1 MAYEL
6 ITPINAAIG
15 QLHGQYF
22 TIGRVKKIVMG
33 PFIGNTKTPD
43 LDYTNPGD
51 IGKIKYELLYS
62 PLATSKA
69 NEVSEPAFPIFSFIK
84 QYPVVNEIVLIIGG
98 PTERLNDSSQNQQYF
113 YFPPYSIW
121 NSSNHGAF
129 PNMYEWQ
136 DFLADYS
143 NKPGY
148 QGNATGMPRLPLG
161 ATFTEKPR
169 VRNLQPF
176 EGDSIIQSRFGQ
188 SIRFGSTVPVM
199 KNFNTWST
207 SGENGDP
214 ITIILNSQG
223 NRQALGKFDNLVEDI
238 NRDGSAI
245 WMTSTQEVFL
255 EDINSFPL
263 SSFGVRI
270 NPQVQDILEVQRPPV
285 SNEFTSAEAQ
295 DKNSIG

>member
-6 ITPINAAIG
+6 IPSINAGAG

-22 TIGRVKKIVMG
+22 IIGRVKKIVMG

-43 LDYTNPGD
+43 PDYSNPGD

-69 NEVSEPAFPIFSFIK
+69 NEVSEAAFPIFSFVK
-84 QYPVVNEIVLIIGG
+84 QYPVVNEIVLILGG

-136 DFLADYS
+136 DFLNSYS
-143 NKPGY
+143 NKPSY
-148 QGNATGMPRLPLG
+148 QGSATNIPKLPLG
-161 ATFTEKPR
+161 ATFTEKY

-214 ITIILNSQG
+214 ITIITNSQG
-223 NRQALGKFDNLVEDI
+223 NRPGLGKFDNLVEDI
-238 NRDGSAI
+238 NKDGSAI

-255 EDINSFPL
+255 EDINNFPL
-263 SSFGVRI
+263 NSFGVKI

-285 SNEFTSAEAQ
+285 SNEITSAELQ

>member
-1 MAYEL
+1 MAYQL
-6 ITPINAAIG
+6 IFPINAGAG
-15 QLHGQYF
+15 QTHGQYF

-43 LDYTNPGD
+43 PDYTNPGD

-69 NEVSEPAFPIFSFIK
+69 NEVSDPAFPIFSFIK
-84 QYPVVNEIVLIIGG
+84 QYPVVNEIVLILGG
-98 PTERLNDSSQNQQYF
+98 PTERLNDSSQNQQFF
-113 YFPPYSIW
+113 YFPPYSLW
-121 NSSNHGAF
+121 NNSNHGAF

-143 NKPGY
+143 NKPNY
-148 QGNATGMPRLPLG
+148 QGNATAIPKLPLG
-161 ATFTEKPR
+161 ATFTEKYI
-169 VRNLQPF
+169 RNLQPF

-199 KNFNTWST
+199 KKFNTWST
-207 SGENGDP
+207 SGETGDP
-214 ITIILNSQG
+214 ITIITNSQG
-223 NRQALGKFDNLVEDI
+223 NRPGLGKFENIVEDI
-238 NRDGSAI
+238 NKDGSAI
-245 WMTSTQEVFL
+245 WMTSTQEIFL

-263 SSFGVRI
+263 NSFGVSI
-270 NPQVQDILEVQRPPV
+270 KPQIQDVLEVQRPPV
-285 SNEFTSAEAQ
+285 SNEITSAELQ

>member
-6 ITPINAAIG
+6 ITPINAGAG

-22 TIGRVKKIVMG
+22 IIGRVKKVVMG

-43 LDYTNPGD
+43 SDYTNPGD

-69 NEVSEPAFPIFSFIK
+69 NEVSEAAFPIFSFFK
-84 QYPVVNEIVLIIGG
+84 QYPVVNEIVLILGG

-129 PNMYEWQ
+129 PNMYELQ
-136 DFLADYS
+136 DFLNNYS
-143 NKPGY
+143 NKPSY
-148 QGNATGMPRLPLG
+148 QGSATDIPKLPLG
-161 ATFTEKPR
+161 ATFTEKY

-207 SGENGDP
+207 TGVNGDP

-223 NRQALGKFDNLVEDI
+223 NRPGLDKFDNLVEDI
-238 NRDGSAI
+238 NKDGSAI

-295 DKNSIG
+295 DKNSVG

>member
-1 MAYEL
+1 
-6 ITPINAAIG
+6 
-15 QLHGQYF
+15 
-22 TIGRVKKIVMG
+22 
-33 PFIGNTKTPD
+33 
-43 LDYTNPGD
+43 
-51 IGKIKYELLYS
+51 
-62 PLATSKA
+62 
-69 NEVSEPAFPIFSFIK
+69 
-84 QYPVVNEIVLIIGG
+84 
-98 PTERLNDSSQNQQYF
+98 
-113 YFPPYSIW
+113 
-121 NSSNHGAF
+121 
-129 PNMYEWQ
+129 MYEWQ
-136 DFLADYS
+136 DFLGSYS
-143 NKPGY
+143 NKPSY
-148 QGNATGMPRLPLG
+148 QGSATEIPKLPLG
-161 ATFTEKPR
+161 ATFTEKY

-214 ITIILNSQG
+214 ITIISNSQG
-223 NRQALGKFDNLVEDI
+223 NRQRLGKFDNLVEDI
-238 NRDGSAI
+238 NKDGSAI

>member
-6 ITPINAAIG
+6 IPSINAGAG

-22 TIGRVKKIVMG
+22 IIGRVKKVVMG

-43 LDYTNPGD
+43 PDYTNPGD

-69 NEVSEPAFPIFSFIK
+69 NQVSEPAFPIFSFVK
-84 QYPVVNEIVLIIGG
+84 QYPVVNEIVLILGG

-136 DFLADYS
+136 DFLNSYS
-143 NKPGY
+143 NKGGY
-148 QGNATGMPRLPLG
+148 QGNATNIPKLPLG
-161 ATFTEKPR
+161 ATFTEKY

-214 ITIILNSQG
+214 ITIITNSQG
-223 NRQALGKFDNLVEDI
+223 NRAGLGKFDNLVEDI
-238 NRDGSAI
+238 NKDGSAI
-245 WMTSTQEVFL
+245 WMTSTQEIFL
-255 EDINSFPL
+255 EDINNFPL
-263 SSFGVRI
+263 NSFGVKI

-285 SNEFTSAEAQ
+285 SNEITSAELQ

>member
-6 ITPINAAIG
+6 ITPINAGAG

-22 TIGRVKKIVMG
+22 IIGRVKKVVMG

-43 LDYTNPGD
+43 PDYTNPGD

-69 NEVSEPAFPIFSFIK
+69 NQVSEPAFPIFSFVK
-84 QYPVVNEIVLIIGG
+84 QYPVVNEIVLILGG

-136 DFLADYS
+136 DFLDSYS
-143 NKPGY
+143 NKPSY
-148 QGNATGMPRLPLG
+148 QGSATEIPKLPLG
-161 ATFTEKPR
+161 ATFTEKY

-214 ITIILNSQG
+214 ITIISNSQG
-223 NRQALGKFDNLVEDI
+223 NRQGLGKFDNLVEDI
-238 NRDGSAI
+238 NKDGSAI

>member
-6 ITPINAAIG
+6 ITPINAGAG

-22 TIGRVKKIVMG
+22 IIGRVKKVVMG

-43 LDYTNPGD
+43 PDYTNPGD

-69 NEVSEPAFPIFSFIK
+69 NQVSEPAFPIFSFVK
-84 QYPVVNEIVLIIGG
+84 QYPVVNEIVLILGG

-121 NSSNHGAF
+121 NSTNHGAF

-136 DFLADYS
+136 DFLDSYS
-143 NKPGY
+143 NKPSY
-148 QGNATGMPRLPLG
+148 QGSATEIPKLPLG
-161 ATFTEKPR
+161 ATFTEKY

-214 ITIILNSQG
+214 ITIISNSQG
-223 NRQALGKFDNLVEDI
+223 NRQGLGKFDNLVEDI
-238 NRDGSAI
+238 NKDGSAI